1 MLTNEFKGLKL
12 SRLGFGT
19 MYLPV
24 RDGNASDIDE
34 KQVDE
39 MVDYAIAGGKVY
51 NLQKLDIPMLIA
63 AYFSFLL
70 TICEYSSLAK
80 SLYPQSFSKI
90 CALGQRSRSDVADAL
105 RDCAPYVR
113 MIGDA
118 VRVSAITNAVY
129 WGYYAA
135 LDI

>member
-19 MYLPV
+19 MCLPV

-51 NLQKLDIPMLIA
+51 NLQIRYSYADRG
-63 AYFSFLL
+63 LL
-70 TICEYSSLAK
+70 
-80 SLYPQSFSKI
+80 
-90 CALGQRSRSDVADAL
+90 
-105 RDCAPYVR
+105 
-113 MIGDA
+113 
-118 VRVSAITNAVY
+118 
-129 WGYYAA
+129 
-135 LDI
+135 